1 MLLVRTQISSNP
13 LKSVT
18 EVYVLPVL
26 RVSTQARYIDISVSP
41 CFARFLPVGA
51 NFVGLGVCGMAAPG
65 NSPIAI
71 AFEGASGSG
80 SIPTPVLLTAMLR
93 ASERVSDLI
102 FSPGRHPQVEIHGQ
116 LTAVEISGSNTLSA
130 DDTRRIAADLIGT
143 NKQAISTLREQGS
156 CDVSYGLP
164 GLARF
169 RVNVFIQR
177 GSCAIVMRVIPTI
190 VPTFA
195 SLHLPAQLEDAAQV
209 RNGIILVTG
218 GSGSGK
224 SSTLAALIDR
234 VNSEHCYHILT
245 VEDPIEFLHKHKKST
260 VHQRELHSD
269 APNFTLALRAALR
282 QAPRVI
288 MVGEIRDRET
298 LEILLEAA
306 ENGHLI
312 LSSMNTVDASKTVER
327 VVATFAAAEQQSVRE
342 RLAKTFRYIIA
353 QRLIPRTDGGERIA
367 VVEILKS
374 NSRTRDCVEQ
384 GERAGRTLL
393 DAIKAS
399 ESEGMQ
405 HFDGE
410 IAKLVRSGL
419 VDLETGL
426 SFASNATVLGQELA
440 RN

>member
-1 MLLVRTQISSNP
+1 
-13 LKSVT
+13 
-18 EVYVLPVL
+18 
-26 RVSTQARYIDISVSP
+26 
-41 CFARFLPVGA
+41 
-51 NFVGLGVCGMAAPG
+51 MAAPG

-71 AFEGASGSG
+71 ALEGLSGTGTSA
-80 SIPTPVLLTAMLR
+80 IPTSVLLAGMLR
-93 ASERVSDLI
+93 ASDKVSDLI
-102 FSPGRHPQVEIHGQ
+102 FSPGRPPQVEIHGQ
-116 LTAVEISGSNTLSA
+116 LTAVEISGSSTLSA

-143 NKQAISTLREQGS
+143 NKQAINTLREQGS
-156 CDVSYGLP
+156 CDISYGLP
-164 GLARF
+164 GMARF

-177 GSCAIVMRVIPTI
+177 GSCAIVMRVIPTVI
-190 VPTFA
+190 PTFG
-195 SLHLPAQLEDAAQV
+195 SLRLPAQLEEAAKV

-218 GSGSGK
+218 GTGSGK

-234 VNSEHCYHILT
+234 INGEYCYHVLT

-269 APNFTLALRAALR
+269 APNFSLALRAALR

-288 MVGEIRDRET
+288 MVGEIRDRDT

-306 ENGHLI
+306 ENGHLV
-312 LSSMNTVDASKTVER
+312 LSSMNTVDSTKSVER
-327 VVATFAAAEQQSVRE
+327 IVGTFAAGEQQSVRE

-353 QRLIPRTDGGERIA
+353 QRLIPRTDGGDRIA

-374 NSRTRDCVEQ
+374 NPRTRDCVEQ
-384 GERAGRTLL
+384 GERPGRTLL
-393 DAIKAS
+393 DAIKSS
-399 ESEGMQ
+399 ENEGMQ

-426 SFASNATVLGQELA
+426 CFASNATVLGQELA
-440 RN
+440 R

>member
-1 MLLVRTQISSNP
+1 
-13 LKSVT
+13 
-18 EVYVLPVL
+18 
-26 RVSTQARYIDISVSP
+26 
-41 CFARFLPVGA
+41 
-51 NFVGLGVCGMAAPG
+51 MASPG

-71 AFEGASGSG
+71 AFEGISGTG
-80 SIPTPVLLTAMLR
+80 SIPTPVLLAGMLR
-93 ASERVSDLI
+93 ASDKVSDLI
-102 FSPGRHPQVEIHGQ
+102 FSPGRPPQVEIHGQ
-116 LTAVEISGSNTLSA
+116 LVAVEAPGSSALSA

-143 NKQAISTLREQGS
+143 NKQAINSLREQGS
-156 CDVSYGLP
+156 CDVSFGLP
-164 GLARF
+164 GMARF

-177 GSCAIVMRVIPTI
+177 GSCAIVMRVIPTVI
-190 VPTFA
+190 PTFG
-195 SLHLPAQLEDAAQV
+195 SLHLPAQLEEAAKV
-209 RNGIILVTG
+209 RSGIILVTG
-218 GSGSGK
+218 GTGSGK

-234 VNSEHCYHILT
+234 INTQYCYHVLT

-269 APNFTLALRAALR
+269 APSFTMALRAALR

-306 ENGHLI
+306 ENGHI
-312 LSSMNTVDASKTVER
+312 VFSSMNTVDTSKTVER
-327 VVATFAAAEQQSVRE
+327 IVGTFPAAEQQAVRE

-353 QRLIPRTDGGERIA
+353 QRLVPRSDGGDRIP

-384 GERAGRTLL
+384 GERPGRTLL

-399 ESEGMQ
+399 EGEGMQ

-410 IAKLVRSGL
+410 IAKLVRGGL
-419 VDLETGL
+419 VDMEAGL
-426 SFASNATVLGQELA
+426 CFASNAGVLGQELS
-440 RN
+440 R

>member
-1 MLLVRTQISSNP
+1 
-13 LKSVT
+13 
-18 EVYVLPVL
+18 
-26 RVSTQARYIDISVSP
+26 
-41 CFARFLPVGA
+41 
-51 NFVGLGVCGMAAPG
+51 MAAPG

-327 VVATFAAAEQQSVRE
+327 IVATFAAAEQQSVRE

>member
-1 MLLVRTQISSNP
+1 
-13 LKSVT
+13 
-18 EVYVLPVL
+18 
-26 RVSTQARYIDISVSP
+26 
-41 CFARFLPVGA
+41 
-51 NFVGLGVCGMAAPG
+51 MAAPG

-71 AFEGASGSG
+71 AFEGISGTG
-80 SIPTPVLLTAMLR
+80 SIPTPVLLAGMLR
-93 ASERVSDLI
+93 ASEKVSDLI
-102 FSPGRHPQVEIHGQ
+102 FSPGRPPQVEIHGQ
-116 LTAVEISGSNTLSA
+116 LTAVEISGSSILSA

-143 NKQAISTLREQGS
+143 NKQAINTLREQGS

-177 GSCAIVMRVIPTI
+177 GSCAIVMRVIPTVI
-190 VPTFA
+190 PTFS
-195 SLHLPAQLEDAAQV
+195 SLRLPAQLEEAANV

-218 GSGSGK
+218 GTGSGK

-234 VNSEHCYHILT
+234 INSEYCYHVLT

-260 VHQRELHSD
+260 VHSD
-269 APNFTLALRAALR
+269 APNFTMALRAALR

-298 LEILLEAA
+298 LEILLDAA
-306 ENGHLI
+306 ENGHLV
-312 LSSMNTVDASKTVER
+312 LSSMHTVDSSKTVER
-327 VVATFAAAEQQSVRE
+327 IIGTFAAAEQQSVRE
-342 RLAKTFRYIIA
+342 RLAKTFRYIMA
-353 QRLIPRTDGGERIA
+353 QRLIPRNDGGDRIV

-384 GERAGRTLL
+384 GERPGRTLL

-399 ESEGMQ
+399 ENEGMQ

-426 SFASNATVLGQELA
+426 CFASNATVLGQELA
-440 RN
+440 R

>member
-1 MLLVRTQISSNP
+1 
-13 LKSVT
+13 
-18 EVYVLPVL
+18 
-26 RVSTQARYIDISVSP
+26 
-41 CFARFLPVGA
+41 
-51 NFVGLGVCGMAAPG
+51 MAAPG

-71 AFEGASGSG
+71 AFEGVTGTG
-80 SIPTPVLLTAMLR
+80 SIPTSVLLAGMLR
-93 ASERVSDLI
+93 ASEKVSDLI
-102 FSPGRHPQVEIHGQ
+102 FSPGRPPQVEIHGQ
-116 LTAVEISGSNTLSA
+116 LTAVEISGSGMLSA

-143 NKQAISTLREQGS
+143 NKQAINTLREQGS

-164 GLARF
+164 GMARF

-190 VPTFA
+190 IPTFS
-195 SLHLPAQLEDAAQV
+195 SLRLPAQLDEAANV

-224 SSTLAALIDR
+224 SSTVAALLDR
-234 VNSEHCYHILT
+234 INSEHCYHILT

-306 ENGHLI
+306 ENGHLV

-327 VVATFAAAEQQSVRE
+327 IVASFPSTDQQSVRE

-353 QRLIPRTDGGERIA
+353 QRLIPRSDGGDRIA

-374 NSRTRDCVEQ
+374 NTRTRDCVEQ
-384 GERAGRTLL
+384 GERPGRTLL
-393 DAIKAS
+393 DCLKAS

-405 HFDGE
+405 HFDAE

-426 SFASNATVLGQELA
+426 CFASNATVLGQELA

>member
-1 MLLVRTQISSNP
+1 
-13 LKSVT
+13 
-18 EVYVLPVL
+18 
-26 RVSTQARYIDISVSP
+26 
-41 CFARFLPVGA
+41 
-51 NFVGLGVCGMAAPG
+51 MAAPG
-65 NSPIAI
+65 NSPIGI
-71 AFEGASGSG
+71 TFEGVSGSG
-80 SIPTPVLLTAMLR
+80 LIPTPVLLAGMLR
-93 ASERVSDLI
+93 ASDKVSDLI
-102 FSPGRHPQVEIHGQ
+102 FSPGRPPQVEIHGQ
-116 LTAVEISGSNTLSA
+116 LTAVEISGASVLSA

-143 NKQAISTLREQGS
+143 NKQAINTLREQGS

-164 GLARF
+164 GMARF

-177 GSCAIVMRVIPTI
+177 GSCAIVMRVIPTAI
-190 VPTFA
+190 PGFST
-195 SLHLPAQLEDAAQV
+195 LHLPKQLEEVAQV
-209 RNGIILVTG
+209 RNGIVLVTG

-224 SSTLAALIDR
+224 SSTLAALLDR
-234 VNSEHCYHILT
+234 INSEHCYHILT
-245 VEDPIEFLHKHKKST
+245 VEDPIEFLHNHKKST

-306 ENGHLI
+306 ENGHLV

-327 VVATFAAAEQQSVRE
+327 IIATFAPAEQQSVRD

-353 QRLIPRTDGGERIA
+353 QRLVPRADGGGRTA

-384 GERAGRTLL
+384 GERPGRTLL
-393 DAIKAS
+393 DAIKNS
-399 ESEGMQ
+399 ENEGMQ

-426 SFASNATVLGQELA
+426 CFASNATVLGQELA

>member
-1 MLLVRTQISSNP
+1 M
-13 LKSVT
+13 
-18 EVYVLPVL
+18 
-26 RVSTQARYIDISVSP
+26 ASP
-41 CFARFLPVGA
+41 GT
-51 NFVGLGVCGMAAPG
+51 
-65 NSPIAI
+65 SPISI
-71 AFEGASGSG
+71 ALEGTAGTGTIATS
-80 SIPTPVLLTAMLR
+80 VLLAGMLR
-93 ASERVSDLI
+93 ASEKVSDLV
-102 FSPGRHPQVEIHGQ
+102 FSPGRLPQVEIHGQ
-116 LTAVEISGSNTLSA
+116 LTPIEISGSAMLSA
-130 DDTRRIAADLIGT
+130 DDTRRIAADLIGS
-143 NKQAISTLREQGS
+143 NKQAINTLREQGS

-164 GLARF
+164 GMARF

-177 GSCAIVMRVIPTI
+177 GSCAIVMRVIPTVI
-190 VPTFA
+190 PTLR
-195 SLHLPAQLEDAAQV
+195 SLRLPAQLEEAANV

-234 VNSEHCYHILT
+234 INSEHCYHILT

-269 APNFTLALRAALR
+269 APSFSLALRAALR

-298 LEILLEAA
+298 LDILLEAA
-306 ENGHLI
+306 ENGHLV
-312 LSSMNTVDASKTVER
+312 LSSMNTIDASKTVER
-327 VVATFAAAEQQSVRE
+327 IVGTFPAGEQQSVRE

-353 QRLIPRTDGGERIA
+353 QRLVPRTDGGDRIA
-367 VVEILKS
+367 VVEVLKS
-374 NSRTRDCVEQ
+374 NPRTRDCVEQ
-384 GERAGRTLL
+384 GERPGRTLL

-399 ESEGMQ
+399 ENEGMQ
-405 HFDGE
+405 HFDAE

-426 SFASNATVLGQELA
+426 CFASNASVLGQELA

>member
-1 MLLVRTQISSNP
+1 
-13 LKSVT
+13 
-18 EVYVLPVL
+18 
-26 RVSTQARYIDISVSP
+26 
-41 CFARFLPVGA
+41 
-51 NFVGLGVCGMAAPG
+51 MAAPG
-65 NSPIAI
+65 NSPISI
-71 AFEGASGSG
+71 AFEGISGTG
-80 SIPTPVLLTAMLR
+80 AIPTSVLLAGMLR
-93 ASERVSDLI
+93 ASDKVSDLI
-102 FSPGRHPQVEIHGQ
+102 FSPGRPPQVEIHGQ
-116 LTAVEISGSNTLSA
+116 LTAVEIPGSGTLSA
-130 DDTRRIAADLIGT
+130 DDTRRIAADLIGN
-143 NKQAISTLREQGS
+143 NKQAINTLREQGS

-164 GLARF
+164 GMARF

-177 GSCAIVMRVIPTI
+177 GSCAIVMRVIPTEI
-190 VPTFA
+190 PTFS
-195 SLHLPAQLEDAAQV
+195 SLRLPAQLEEAAKV
-209 RNGIILVTG
+209 RNGIVFVTG

-234 VNSEHCYHILT
+234 INTEYCYHVLT

-306 ENGHLI
+306 ENGHLV
-312 LSSMNTVDASKTVER
+312 LSSMNTVDSSKTIDRIVGMFPSS
-327 VVATFAAAEQQSVRE
+327 AQQSARE
-342 RLAKTFRYIIA
+342 RLAKTFRYIVT
-353 QRLIPRTDGGERIA
+353 QRLMPRRDGGDRIA

-384 GERAGRTLL
+384 GERPGRTLL

-399 ESEGMQ
+399 ENEGMQ

-426 SFASNATVLGQELA
+426 VFASNATVLGQELA
-440 RN
+440 R

>member
-1 MLLVRTQISSNP
+1 
-13 LKSVT
+13 
-18 EVYVLPVL
+18 
-26 RVSTQARYIDISVSP
+26 
-41 CFARFLPVGA
+41 
-51 NFVGLGVCGMAAPG
+51 MAAPG

-71 AFEGASGSG
+71 AFEGISGTD
-80 SIPTPVLLTAMLR
+80 SIPTTVLLAGMLR
-93 ASERVSDLI
+93 TSEKVSDLM
-102 FSPGRHPQVEIHGQ
+102 FSPGRPPQVEIHGQ
-116 LTAVEISGSNTLSA
+116 LTAVEIPGTKTLSA

-143 NKQAISTLREQGS
+143 NKQAINTLREQGS

-164 GLARF
+164 GMARF

-190 VPTFA
+190 IPTFS
-195 SLHLPAQLEDAAQV
+195 SLHLPAQLEEAAKV

-218 GSGSGK
+218 GTVSGK

-234 VNSEHCYHILT
+234 INSEHCYHVLT

-260 VHQRELHSD
+260 VHQREVHSD
-269 APNFTLALRAALR
+269 APNFTMALRAALR

-306 ENGHLI
+306 ENGHI
-312 LSSMNTVDASKTVER
+312 VLSSMHTVDASKTVER
-327 VVATFAAAEQQSVRE
+327 IVGQFAATEQQSVRE

-353 QRLIPRTDGGERIA
+353 QRLIPRADAGDRIA

-374 NSRTRDCVEQ
+374 NSRTRDCIEQ
-384 GERAGRTLL
+384 GERPGRTLL
-393 DAIKAS
+393 DCIKVA

-405 HFDGE
+405 HFDAE
-410 IAKLVRSGL
+410 IAKLVRAGQ
-419 VDLETGL
+419 VDPETAL
-426 SFASNATVLGQELA
+426 SFASNSSVLSQEMA
-440 RN
+440 RS

>member
-1 MLLVRTQISSNP
+1 
-13 LKSVT
+13 
-18 EVYVLPVL
+18 
-26 RVSTQARYIDISVSP
+26 
-41 CFARFLPVGA
+41 
-51 NFVGLGVCGMAAPG
+51 MAAPG
-65 NSPIAI
+65 NSPIAVT
-71 AFEGASGSG
+71 FEGLSGSG
-80 SIPTPVLLTAMLR
+80 TIPTPVLLAGMLR
-93 ASERVSDLI
+93 ASEKVSDLV
-102 FSPGRHPQVEIHGQ
+102 FSPGRPPQVEIHGQ
-116 LTAVEISGSNTLSA
+116 LTAVEIPGVGALSP

-143 NKQAISTLREQGS
+143 NKQAINTLREQGS

-164 GLARF
+164 GMARF

-177 GSCAIVMRVIPTI
+177 GSCAIVMRVIPTTL
-190 VPTFA
+190 PSFM
-195 SLHLPAQLEDAAQV
+195 SLRLPAQLEEVAQV

-224 SSTLAALIDR
+224 SSTVAALLDR
-234 VNSEHCYHILT
+234 INSEHCYHILT
-245 VEDPIEFLHKHKKST
+245 VEDPIEFLHNHKKST

-269 APNFTLALRAALR
+269 TPNFALALRAALR

-298 LEILLEAA
+298 MEIVLEAA
-306 ENGHLI
+306 ENGHLV
-312 LSSMNTVDASKTVER
+312 LTSMNTVDASKTVER
-327 VVATFAAAEQQSVRE
+327 IVSTFSANEHQSIRE
-342 RLAKTFRYIIA
+342 RLAKTFRYVIA
-353 QRLIPRTDGGERIA
+353 QRLIPRTDNGGRVA

-374 NSRTRDCVEQ
+374 NSRTRDCIEQ
-384 GERAGRTLL
+384 GERPGRTLL

-426 SFASNATVLGQELA
+426 CFASNATVLGQELA